1 MIFSIIHGQ
10 VTQNIMFTLQ
20 VIVVLAPNV
29 LFNIALFLRK
39 IFATFG
45 FFVAVKDV
53 RERER
58 EESLQGILPS

>member
-1 MIFSIIHGQ
+1 MTFI
-10 VTQNIMFTLQ
+10 VNVANIALNKKMFTLQ
-20 VIVVLAPNV
+20 VIVVLAPTV

-53 RERER
+53 RERKAFR
-58 EESLQGILPS
+58 EYYRLKR